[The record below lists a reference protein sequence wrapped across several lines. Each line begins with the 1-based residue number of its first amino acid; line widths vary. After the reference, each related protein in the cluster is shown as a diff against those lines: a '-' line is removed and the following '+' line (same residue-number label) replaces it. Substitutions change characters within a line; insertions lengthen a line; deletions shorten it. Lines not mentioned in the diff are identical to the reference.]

1 MGAAA
6 AAAAAYD
13 PTGRR
18 EDDPDVTVSML
29 GRRRRL

>member
-1 MGAAA
+1 MGA

-13 PTGRR
+13 PTGRG
-18 EDDPDVTVSML
+18 EDDDPDVTVSML